1 MPPVRIIFKRIAISL
16 LIGLVIGAL
25 INEITFMF
33 LRETAR
39 PPQVVELVIPSGT
52 AERVAHGE
60 TPPTI
65 PSSMTFVLGDTLL
78 VKNEDK
84 ADHELGPLW
93 IPAGTSASLLLDSV
107 ESYAYN
113 CSFQPEKYFGLDV
126 RESLTI
132 GTRLYGILYSGLPLG
147 GLIALYSLI
156 MPAKRKEEK

>member
-1 MPPVRIIFKRIAISL
+1 MPPVRIIIKRIAISL
-16 LIGLVIGAL
+16 LIGLVIGTI
-25 INEITFMF
+25 INEITFLF

-52 AERVAHGE
+52 AERVARGE
-60 TPPTI
+60 TPPTV
-65 PSSMTFVLGDTLL
+65 PDSMTFVLGDTLL
-78 VKNEDK
+78 VRNEDK

-93 IPAGTSASLLLDSV
+93 IPAGTSASLLLYSV
-107 ESYAYN
+107 ESYAYS

-126 RESLTI
+126 RESLTV